1 MILRSILLACLLS
14 FPLNGAE
21 AAKAMD
27 CAECKEAFGEG
38 PACTPLCVK
47 PSTGKKA
54 QELYSAVNS
63 LGISNCTRDSCFA
76 DLNGLDCTWSNSS
89 DSRRASCNYET
100 ADGKKATVE
109 GAKARR
115 LAKAME
121 ATGEV
126 IVSCGAGTCGFRNPL
141 EVNCEELR
149 KAKNKKLGLS
159 YECRVMAVA
168 EVEAPKTMPMRNTAP
183 PAGPAV
189 DPAGSSAQ

>member
-47 PSTGKKA
+47 PSKGKKA
-54 QELYSAVNS
+54 RELYSAVNG
-63 LGISNCTRDSCFA
+63 LGISSCTKDSCFA
-76 DLNGLDCTWSNSS
+76 DLNSLDCTWSNSS
-89 DSRRASCNYET
+89 DSRRASCNYES
-100 ADGKKATVE
+100 ADGKKNTVE

-121 ATGEV
+121 ASGEV
-126 IVSCGAGTCGFRNPL
+126 VVSCGAGTCGFRNPL
-141 EVNCEELR
+141 EVNCEEQR
-149 KAKNKKLGLS
+149 KSKSKKLGLA
-159 YECRVMAVA
+159 YECRVMDVA
-168 EVEAPKTMPMRNTAP
+168 EVVVPETKPVRKSFT
-183 PAGPAV
+183 PAAPAV